1 MTQTDTTAKFDP
13 GWGKHV
19 LVYSGSVEYLYR
31 DINRFKKLGQRSFKF
46 RQYYP
51 KIIQL
56 LENNVGFYLGCLLW
70 ASYIKTFGDVEI
82 TGNHCLGQKYDEK
95 EPDLEVDYII
105 TSIDKLKRDYKYF
118 VGKDIEIPEIYK
130 CIMITYNEFAEINK
144 GFVDT
149 KTTGDLKLPP
159 NLKTP
164 TDSDLKEIKTVIDEA
179 VETGKLELLIPLAD
193 KIL

>member
-1 MTQTDTTAKFDP
+1 MTQTQTTAKFDP

-19 LVYSGSVEYLYR
+19 LVYSGSVEYLYK

-56 LENNVGFYLGCLLW
+56 LENNIGFYTGCLLW

-95 EPDLEVDYII
+95 EPDFEVDYII
-105 TSIDKLKRDYKYF
+105 TSIDRLKRDYKYF

-130 CIMITYNEFAEINK
+130 HIMITYNEFAEINR
-144 GFVDT
+144 GFVET
-149 KTTGDLKLPP
+149 KTTGELKLPP
-159 NLKTP
+159 NIKTP
-164 TDSDLKEIKTVIDEA
+164 SENDFKEIKAAIDEA
-179 VETGKLELLIPLAD
+179 VETGRLEVLIPLAD